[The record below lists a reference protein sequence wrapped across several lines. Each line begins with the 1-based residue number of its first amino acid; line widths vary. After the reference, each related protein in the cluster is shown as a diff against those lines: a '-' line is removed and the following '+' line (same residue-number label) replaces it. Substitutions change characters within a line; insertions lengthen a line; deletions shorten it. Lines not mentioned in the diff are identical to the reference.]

1 MLWGATPLTSEAVVA
16 ELEKVVLSD
25 PPETEQQK
33 RERYYFVL
41 FCGALM
47 CGCIIF
53 GALNTALNL
62 RW

>member
-1 MLWGATPLTSEAVVA
+1 MA